1 MRTSK
6 TVSSSAFILL
16 SSKLYVIIQSMDD
29 LKVQPITAIKIQ
41 KVLSSTNLT
50 DAQKAQFLKEN
61 AVAIKEVAKT
71 EITKTEFVQMMKER
85 PLIRF
90 RPFKNSFTKQGD
102 RILLAKSLG
111 IEQSELNSYIDN
123 VFAEDL
129 NSRHHISKENID
141 KIKTYVYRH
150 GKKGDVVRFLDYE
163 LSDAKH
169 VLNTL
174 YKTMA
179 DNSGG
184 MADYFSRPMHRMDN
198 KTLVKLYGVIDNR
211 LRASKDA
218 GFITEDECNSTA
230 QWALV
235 RIYEIQNNSKLIRA
249 YKLYKDIRPEN

>member
-1 MRTSK
+1 
-6 TVSSSAFILL
+6 
-16 SSKLYVIIQSMDD
+16 MDD

-41 KVLSSTNLT
+41 KVLSSTKLT

-61 AVAIKEVAKT
+61 AIAIKEVAKT
-71 EITKTEFVQMMKER
+71 EITKAEFAQMMKER

-90 RPFKNSFTKQGD
+90 RPFKNSFTKRGD

-111 IEQSELNSYIDN
+111 VEQNDLDNYIEKVLT
-123 VFAEDL
+123 EDL
-129 NSRHHISKENID
+129 NNKHLLPKENIE
-141 KIKTYVYRH
+141 KVKTYIYRH

-169 VLNTL
+169 ILKTL
-174 YKTMA
+174 YKTLE

-184 MADYFSRPMHRMDN
+184 MAGYFTRPIHRMDN

-249 YKLYKDIRPEN
+249 YKLYKDIRPESL

>member
-1 MRTSK
+1 MD
-6 TVSSSAFILL
+6 F
-16 SSKLYVIIQSMDD
+16 YMDD

-41 KVLSSTNLT
+41 KVLSSTKLT

-61 AVAIKEVAKT
+61 AIAIKEVAKT
-71 EITKTEFVQMMKER
+71 EITKAEFAQMMKER

-90 RPFKNSFTKQGD
+90 RPFKNSFTKRGD

-111 IEQSELNSYIDN
+111 VEQNNLDNYIEKVLT
-123 VFAEDL
+123 EDL
-129 NSRHHISKENID
+129 NNKHLLSKENIE
-141 KIKTYVYRH
+141 KVKTYIYRH

-169 VLNTL
+169 ILKTL
-174 YKTMA
+174 YRTLD

-184 MADYFSRPMHRMDN
+184 MAGYFTRPIHRMDN

-249 YKLYKDIRPEN
+249 YKLYKDIRPESL

>member
-1 MRTSK
+1 MD
-6 TVSSSAFILL
+6 F
-16 SSKLYVIIQSMDD
+16 YMDD
-29 LKVQPITAIKIQ
+29 LKVQPISAIKIQ
-41 KVLSSTNLT
+41 KVLSSTKLT

-71 EITKTEFVQMMKER
+71 EITKAEFVQMMKER

-90 RPFKNSFTKQGD
+90 RPFKNSFTKRGD

-111 IEQSELNSYIDN
+111 VEQNELNNYIDN

-129 NSRHHISKENID
+129 NARHLISKENVE

-163 LSDAKH
+163 LSDAKQ
-169 VLNTL
+169 VLKSL
-174 YKTMA
+174 YKTME

-184 MADYFSRPMHRMDN
+184 MADYFSRPIHRMDN
-198 KTLVKLYGVIDNR
+198 KTLVKLYGVIENR
-211 LRASKDA
+211 LRVSKDA
-218 GFITEDECNSTA
+218 GFISEDECNSTA

-249 YKLYKDIRPEN
+249 YKLYKDLKPESL